1 MASKSRRDGLG
12 PDAFITACAPWEQP
26 NARSSYYAGDHSSEW
41 LLASRLAELGG
52 NADVIAN
59 ARIMLEQARLLTLK
73 AAWMLDEVGTKGAR
87 SEISQIKV
95 AVPNIALK
103 IIDQAIQMHGG
114 AGVSTDFPLAE
125 MFATI
130 RTLRIADGPDEV
142 HRALIAKLE
151 LGKYKPEVQ
160 ICGVQIRP
168 ERWHSQHASF
178 RLSTDRLTEQ
188 IVDWNSFR
196 LDMASPWATR
206 RLMTVR
212 YLTVLDDSIV
222 RRCQEHPAPRARR
235 GAPRHFRL

>member
-1 MASKSRRDGLG
+1 V
-12 PDAFITACAPWEQP
+12 AFGKP
-26 NARSSYYAGDHSSEW
+26 
-41 LLASRLAELGG
+41 LAELGG

-114 AGVSTDFPLAE
+114 AGVSPDFPLAE
-125 MFATI
+125 LFATI

-151 LGKYKPEVQ
+151 LKKYQSKTLP
-160 ICGVQIRP
+160 
-168 ERWHSQHASF
+168 
-178 RLSTDRLTEQ
+178 ST
-188 IVDWNSFR
+188 
-196 LDMASPWATR
+196 
-206 RLMTVR
+206 
-212 YLTVLDDSIV
+212 
-222 RRCQEHPAPRARR
+222 
-235 GAPRHFRL
+235 